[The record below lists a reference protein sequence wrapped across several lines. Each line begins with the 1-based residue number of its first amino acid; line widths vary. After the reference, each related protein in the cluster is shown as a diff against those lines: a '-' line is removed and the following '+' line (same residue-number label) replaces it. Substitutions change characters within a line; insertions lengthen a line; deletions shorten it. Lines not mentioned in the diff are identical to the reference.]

1 MGTQF
6 LLTLPNDFSISSHS
20 AQLGGGGEEDL
31 LVKIDTLKFSPLNAT
46 FRPIT
51 SLFFANL

>member
-20 AQLGGGGEEDL
+20 AQLGGGEEDL